1 VTPATRRLVRK
12 LSQYA
17 GPVNAR
23 ALGVSLRVV
32 RAAADAGLVELDALE
47 AQARLTDE
55 GRAALAEE
63 DA

>member
-1 VTPATRRLVRK
+1 MTPATRRLVRK

-23 ALGVSLRVV
+23 ALRVV